1 MYDRGTPK
9 QVVEAHQLVDAK
21 TYTGDRVKLPSPQEI
36 PNIDLEVINYHK
48 PPVGTFQ

>member
-9 QVVEAHQLVDAK
+9 QVLASHQLVDEK
-21 TYTGDRVKLPSPQEI
+21 DYTSERVALPSKSEI